1 MERATWIEE
10 AAERVRSVW
19 SESPRVCVILG
30 TGLGGFA
37 RELTEA
43 VAVPYADIP
52 HFPRSTALSH
62 AGRLVCGHLGSVP
75 LIAMEGRV
83 HIYEGYSPTQVCFP
97 LEVCVRL
104 GARTLVATNASGG
117 LNPRLAS
124 EEIVVLSGHLDWMGK
139 RARESLPDSL
149 PDSPSNSFLDSFL
162 DSFLQSSDDASRDW
176 RGESTSRFSWGS
188 SALCYDR
195 KLIDLALSV
204 ARREGFPASEGVYV
218 GMSGPN
224 YETRAEY
231 RFLRR
236 IGGDVVGM
244 STIPEVRAARR
255 LGLRCLALSVV
266 TNVASTDV
274 QVATTPEDVVAAAN
288 RASTRIGHIL
298 RAAITES

>member
-1 MERATWIEE
+1 
-10 AAERVRSVW
+10 
-19 SESPRVCVILG
+19 VILG

-75 LIAMEGRV
+75 LVAMEGRV

-139 RARESLPDSL
+139 RARDSLSDSRPDSR
-149 PDSPSNSFLDSFL
+149 
-162 DSFLQSSDDASRDW
+162 LQSSDDASRDW

-195 KLIDLALSV
+195 RLIDLALSV

>member
-10 AAERVRSVW
+10 AAERVRAVW

-75 LIAMEGRV
+75 LVAMEGRV

-139 RARESLPDSL
+139 RARDSRPDSL
-149 PDSPSNSFLDSFL
+149 SDSLSQSL
-162 DSFLQSSDDASRDW
+162 LQSSDDASRDW
-176 RGESTSRFSWGS
+176 RSESTSRFSWRS
-188 SALCYDR
+188 SAGCYDR
-195 KLIDLALSV
+195 RLIDLALSV

>member
-10 AAERVRSVW
+10 AAERVRAVW

-37 RELTEA
+37 RELTDA
-43 VAVPYADIP
+43 VAVPYAEIP

-62 AGRLVCGHLGSVP
+62 AGRLVCGFLGSVP
-75 LIAMEGRV
+75 LVAMEGRV
-83 HIYEGYSPTQVCFP
+83 HIYEGYSPAQVCFP

-124 EEIVVLSGHLDWMGK
+124 EEILVVSGHIDWMGP
-139 RARESLPDSL
+139 RARESLLQSRPQSLLQSL
-149 PDSPSNSFLDSFL
+149 PQP
-162 DSFLQSSDDASRDW
+162 SDDASGGSRS
-176 RGESTSRFSWGS
+176 ESS
-188 SALCYDR
+188 SGLSCRSSDGCYDR
-195 KLIDLALSV
+195 RLIDLALSV

-236 IGGDVVGM
+236 LGGDVVGM

-298 RAAITES
+298 RAAITEA